1 MQLQL
6 PMGNG
11 LPSESENR
19 ASALHK
25 TVDNREK
32 LGGERRP
39 HPRKVCTNWLS
50 NAKPSVLKTYTDS
63 IRRTEQAIFGNICV
77 YTYIY
82 MHAIT
87 IRKIRS

>member
-6 PMGNG
+6 SMGNC
-11 LPSESENR
+11 LPSESETEPQLCTKNCR
-19 ASALHK
+19 QPRKAG
-25 TVDNREK
+25 RGEK
-32 LGGERRP
+32 AY
-39 HPRKVCTNWLS
+39 PRKVCTNWLS
-50 NAKPSVLKTYTDS
+50 ALKTYTGS
-63 IRRTEQAIFGNICV
+63 IIRTEQAIFGNICV